1 MLRTHTCNEL
11 TTKDGNK
18 KVTLTGWVHNRRDHG
33 GIIFID
39 LRDRYGLTQVAFDP
53 KVSAAAHSA
62 AEHVRSEWVLKVSG
76 IVKKRLEG
84 AANKDLATGEIE
96 VFIDEV
102 EILSQSKTPPFE
114 LDVEKEIREDLRLEY
129 RYLDLRKPKLQQ
141 NLRLRHEMGKV
152 IRDYFDKNGF
162 LDVETPIMVKGT
174 PEGSREF
181 LVPSRIYPGEFYVL
195 PQSPQQL
202 KQLLMV
208 GGIDRYFQIA
218 RCFRDEDLRGDRQ
231 PEFTQ
236 FEIEMSFVEEQD
248 IIDAVEYC
256 FHELTE
262 KCAPKKEWKKYLE
275 KDGRFR
281 KMTWQEAMDNYGSDK
296 PDLRF
301 EMPLVDVT
309 DIFSNSG
316 FSVFS
321 NVVKKGGV
329 VKCLRTEGAAS
340 LSRKEIDDLT
350 EVAKTYGA
358 KGLAYILIDE
368 NGERK
373 SPILKFFSDEEI
385 AKLMEISGAQNGDA
399 LFFGADE
406 FITACE
412 SLGAVRSAL
421 GERFNLKN
429 PNDFAYA
436 WITAFPMFE
445 KKEDGSIQ
453 AAHHPFTMPVKG
465 DLHLLDSMDEKE
477 ILSIRSYA
485 YDVVL
490 NGVELGGGSIR
501 IHNQDLQ
508 HKIFEV
514 FGMEEEE
521 IQLKFGHM
529 LKAFQY
535 GCPPHGGCA
544 MGYDRVVM
552 LFADEP
558 NIREV
563 IAFPKNQ
570 SGRDLMLG
578 APSRLPEKE
587 VREQNIQ
594 VVERGGEQKPPC

>member
-1 MLRTHTCNEL
+1 MLRTHTCGQLTSTNE
-11 TTKDGNK
+11 KEQI
-18 KVTLTGWVHNRRDHG
+18 TLCGWVHRRRDHG

-39 LRDRYGLTQVAFDP
+39 LRDRYGLTQIVFDP
-53 KVSAAAHSA
+53 EVDQQAHAAA
-62 AEHVRSEWVLKVSG
+62 EQVRSEWVLKVTG
-76 IVKKRLEG
+76 TVRKRLDG
-84 AANKDLATGEIE
+84 AENKELATGEIE
-96 VFIDEV
+96 IFANEL

-114 LDVEKEIREDLRLEY
+114 LDVDKEIREDLRLEY
-129 RYLDLRKPKLQQ
+129 RFLDLRKEKMQR
-141 NLRLRHEMGKV
+141 NLRLRHDMGRV
-152 IRDYFDKNGF
+152 IRSYFDKNGF
-162 LDVETPIMVKGT
+162 LEVETPIMVKGT
-174 PEGSREF
+174 PEGSREY
-181 LVPSRIYPGEFYVL
+181 LVPSRLHHGQFYVL

-208 GGIDRYFQIA
+208 GGVDKYFQIA

-236 FEIEMSFVEEQD
+236 FEIEMSFIQEQD
-248 IIDAVEYC
+248 IIDTIEYC

-262 KCAPKKEWKKYLE
+262 KCASHKEWKKYLI
-275 KDGRFR
+275 DGRFR
-281 KMTWQEAMDNYGSDK
+281 KMTWQEAMETYGSDK

-301 EMPLVDVT
+301 EMPIVEVS
-309 DIFSNSG
+309 DIFANSA
-316 FSVFS
+316 FSVFA
-321 NVVKKGGV
+321 NAVKNGGV
-329 VKCLRTEGAAS
+329 VKCLRTKGAAS

-350 EVAKTYGA
+350 DLAKGKGA

-368 NGERK
+368 SGEKK
-373 SPILKFFSDEEI
+373 SPILKFFSEEEI
-385 AKLMEISGAQNGDA
+385 AKLMDITGVQNGDA

-412 SLGAVRSAL
+412 SLGVVRSAL
-421 GERFNLKN
+421 GDKFNLKD
-429 PNDFAYA
+429 PNEFAYA
-436 WITAFPMFE
+436 WVTAFPMFE
-445 KKEDGSIQ
+445 KKEDGTIQ

-465 DLHLLDSMDEKE
+465 DLHLLDSKDEKE

-490 NGVELGGGSIR
+490 NGVELGGGSVR
-501 IHNQDLQ
+501 IHDQKLQ

-514 FGMEEEE
+514 FGMEEDE

-570 SGRDLMLG
+570 SGQDLMLG

-594 VVERGGEQKPPC
+594 VLEKSEE

>member
-1 MLRTHTCNEL
+1 MLRTHTCGQL
-11 TTKDGNK
+11 TAK
-18 KVTLTGWVHNRRDHG
+18 KEKEQVTLCGWVHRRRDHG

-39 LRDRYGLTQVAFDP
+39 LRDRYGLTQIVFDP
-53 KVSAAAHSA
+53 EVAQEAHA
-62 AEHVRSEWVLKVSG
+62 TAEQVRSEWVLKVTG
-76 IVKKRLEG
+76 TVRKRLDG
-84 AANKDLATGEIE
+84 AENKELATGGIEIFVE
-96 VFIDEV
+96 EL

-114 LDVEKEIREDLRLEY
+114 LDVDKEIREDLRLEY
-129 RYLDLRKPKLQQ
+129 RYLDLRKEKLQQ
-141 NLRLRHEMGKV
+141 NLRLRHDMGKA

-162 LDVETPIMVKGT
+162 LDIETPIMVKGT
-174 PEGSREF
+174 PEGSREY
-181 LVPSRIYPGEFYVL
+181 LVPSRIHHGHFYVL

-208 GGIDRYFQIA
+208 GGIDKYFQIA

-236 FEIEMSFVEEQD
+236 FELEMSFVEEQD
-248 IIDAVEYC
+248 IIDTVEYC

-262 KCAPKKEWKKYLE
+262 KCAPHKEWKKYLV
-275 KDGRFR
+275 DGRFR
-281 KMTWQEAMDNYGSDK
+281 KMTWQEAMETYGSDK

-301 EMPLVDVT
+301 EMPIVDVSDT
-309 DIFSNSG
+309 FANSE
-316 FSVFS
+316 FSVFA
-321 NVVKKGGV
+321 NAVKNGGV

-350 EVAKTYGA
+350 EVAKNHGA

-368 NGERK
+368 SGEKK
-373 SPILKFFSDEEI
+373 SPILKFFSEEEI
-385 AKLMEISGAQNGDA
+385 DKLMEITGAQNGDA

-406 FITACE
+406 FITVCE
-412 SLGAVRSAL
+412 AIGAVRSVL
-421 GERFNLKN
+421 GDRFNLKD
-429 PNDFAYA
+429 PNEFAYA
-436 WITAFPMFE
+436 WVTAFPMFE
-445 KKEDGSIQ
+445 KKEDGTIQ
-453 AAHHPFTMPVKG
+453 AAHHPFTMPVKE
-465 DLHLLDSMDEKE
+465 DQHLLDSKEEKE
-477 ILSIRSYA
+477 LLSIRSYA

-501 IHNQDLQ
+501 IHDQKLQ

-514 FGMEEEE
+514 FGMDEDE

-570 SGRDLMLG
+570 SGQDLMLG

-587 VREQNIQ
+587 VMEQNIQ
-594 VVERGGEQKPPC
+594 VLPKRDE